1 MVIASRPGVLPT
13 PTIAPITPSPTSAA
27 KLSGPNNIAEFIFN
41 GTEYYNGTS
50 GDDSL
55 NHGGPN
61 RLEARGNDGNDFI
74 WGNNGDDLIF
84 GGNGNDRLRGY
95 DGNDTIFGENGND
108 TIEGEVGNDS
118 LYGGKGNDNLEGGFG
133 NDYLEGG
140 FGNDTL
146 VGDSGNDRLNG
157 YGVIRNNDTQ
167 FDTLFGGAGA
177 DTFVLG
183 ADIGAYYDETG
194 DGYAVI
200 RDFNYLEIDKIEV
213 SGSIGRYQLEEKSV
227 AGIGSAAL
235 DTEIYYLHTDGSRD
249 RIGIVQDASGGA
261 VILDQDFVFV

>member
-13 PTIAPITPSPTSAA
+13 PTIAPNPTSAA
-27 KLSGPNNIAEFIFN
+27 KLNSPNNIAEFVFN

-50 GDDSL
+50 GNDNLDY
-55 NHGGPN
+55 GGPN

-84 GGNGNDRLRGY
+84 GGNGNDTLKGY
-95 DGNDTIFGENGND
+95 YGNDTIFGENGND
-108 TIEGEVGNDS
+108 AIEGESGNDS
-118 LYGGKGNDNLEGGFG
+118 LYGGKGNDSMFGGEG

-146 VGDSGNDRLNG
+146 VGDSGDDRLNG
-157 YGVIRNNDTQ
+157 YGVIRNNDSQ
-167 FDTLFGGAGA
+167 FDSLYGGAGA

-200 RDFNYLEIDKIEV
+200 QDFNYLEIDKIEV
-213 SGSIGRYQLEEKSV
+213 SGSASRYQLEAKSV
-227 AGIGSAAL
+227 AGIGSAAM
-235 DTEIYYLHTDGSRD
+235 DTEIYYIRDNGSRD
-249 RIGIVQDASGGA
+249 RIGIVQDRSG
-261 VILDQDFVFV
+261 VDVLLTEDFVFV

>member
-13 PTIAPITPSPTSAA
+13 PTIAPIAPNPTSAA
-27 KLSGPNNIAEFIFN
+27 KLNSPNNIAEFVFN

-50 GDDSL
+50 GNDNLDYT
-55 NHGGPN
+55 GPN
-61 RLEARGNDGNDFI
+61 RLEARGNDGNDDI

-95 DGNDTIFGENGND
+95 NGNDTIFGENGND
-108 TIEGEVGNDS
+108 TLEGEFGNDS
-118 LYGGKGNDNLEGGFG
+118 LYGGKGNDNLDGGFG

-146 VGDSGNDRLNG
+146 FGREGDDRLNG
-157 YGVIRNNDTQ
+157 YGVIRNNDSQ
-167 FDTLFGGAGA
+167 FDSLYGGAGA

-200 RDFNYLEIDKIEV
+200 KDFNFSEDDKIEV
-213 SGSIGRYQLEEKSV
+213 SGSASRYQLEAKSV
-227 AGIGSAAL
+227 SGIGSAAL

-249 RIGIVQDASGGA
+249 RIGIVEDRSGQD
-261 VILDQDFVFV
+261 VIIAMDFVFV